1 MGRSPDPKAAARQ
14 RANLLPGVSPDPK
27 AAARQRANL
36 QRGRL
41 DGAGDNGGQSL
52 EPLRQQ
58 ALEIERVR
66 YRGKLDPDDGRLHS
80 LADRKAR
87 WASATAWLDEMGR
100 TYGLGVVR
108 DRKGNVF
115 PVVDRVEKWR
125 NGIDRLEAEI
135 RAELRE
141 AAEDPGERLR
151 GIEARIVAERESK
164 AQLSPPRN
172 GDGELDGEQLE
183 ADASDGGADDE

>member
-1 MGRSPDPKAAARQ
+1 MGKSSDPAAAERQ
-14 RANLLPGVSPDPK
+14 KAHLLRGVSPNPH

-36 QRGRL
+36 QRGRH
-41 DGAGDNGGQSL
+41 DGAGDTSEQAL
-52 EPLRQQ
+52 EPLRDR
-58 ALEIERVR
+58 ALELERVR
-66 YRGKLDPDDGRLHS
+66 YHGKLDPDDGRLHS

-87 WASATAWLDEMGR
+87 WASAAAWLDEMGR

-115 PVVDRVEKWR
+115 PVVDRIEKWR

-141 AAEDPGERLR
+141 AAANQGPTLAQYE
-151 GIEARIVAERESK
+151 
-164 AQLSPPRN
+164 AQL
-172 GDGELDGEQLE
+172 LDAGEQE
-183 ADASDGGADDE
+183 EGES